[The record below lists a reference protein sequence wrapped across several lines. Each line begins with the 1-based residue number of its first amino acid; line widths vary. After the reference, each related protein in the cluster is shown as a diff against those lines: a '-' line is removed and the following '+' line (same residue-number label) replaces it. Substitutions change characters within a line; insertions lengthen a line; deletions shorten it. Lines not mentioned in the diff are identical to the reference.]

1 MIIGISGKINS
12 GKDTVGKIIQIL
24 TQSPHFTNKGVLNF
38 LDRDLQNPKFT
49 IEKFGGKLKDVVCIL
64 IGCTREQLE
73 DEVFKNTELG
83 EEWWYYSRGSIEKPY
98 EYMITKEEYN
108 KLKENQ
114 KEYFRIVKL
123 TPRLMLQLIGTE
135 CMRNIIHPNT
145 WVNALMSEYKE
156 SPIKVKIVNEN
167 CVPYKK
173 FPNWIITDV
182 RFSNEL
188 EAVKTKNGISIRVN
202 RITDNVLINND
213 THAVT
218 DYQHESEIALD
229 NAEFDHVIYNNSSLE
244 SLINSIRFILTKE
257 KLL

>member
-83 EEWWYYSRGSIEKPY
+83 EEWWYYKGD
-98 EYMITKEEYN
+98 TKLFSYN
-108 KLKENQ
+108 TLHKTNKKLPL
-114 KEYFRIVKL
+114 VKL

-218 DYQHESEIALD
+218 DYQHESEVALD
-229 NAEFDHVIYNNSSLE
+229 NAKFDYVINNNGSLE
-244 SLINSIRFILTKE
+244 SLINSVRFILTKE